1 MQAVK
6 PSAFRALHAALL
18 QHLRVPV
25 VAPLSR
31 WGAFRTMS
39 DGAHAQGTYLDRN
52 DVVDRVL
59 SIVKSNQKVDPAK
72 VTDKASFQS
81 DLGLDSLDEVELVMA
96 IEEEFAV
103 EIPDADADKIK
114 STSDA
119 IDYIASNPRAK

>member
-1 MQAVK
+1 MQV
-6 PSAFRALHAALL
+6 
-18 QHLRVPV
+18 
-25 VAPLSR
+25 
-31 WGAFRTMS
+31 G
-39 DGAHAQGTYLDRN
+39 
-52 DVVDRVL
+52 VL
-59 SIVKSNQKVDPAK
+59 SYRNADIC
-72 VTDKASFQS
+72 DKTLGSKLRMNARWTSSELPEICLWQVSDTASFQN

>member
-25 VAPLSR
+25 AAPLSR
-31 WGAFRTMS
+31 WGSARTMS
-39 DGAHAQGTYLDRN
+39 EGAHAQGTYLDRN

-72 VTDKASFQS
+72 VCSRCRIFYTFFS
-81 DLGLDSLDEVELVMA
+81 E
-96 IEEEFAV
+96 
-103 EIPDADADKIK
+103 
-114 STSDA
+114 
-119 IDYIASNPRAK
+119 

>member
-1 MQAVK
+1 MQV
-6 PSAFRALHAALL
+6 
-18 QHLRVPV
+18 
-25 VAPLSR
+25 
-31 WGAFRTMS
+31 G
-39 DGAHAQGTYLDRN
+39 
-52 DVVDRVL
+52 VL
-59 SIVKSNQKVDPAK
+59 SYRKADIC
-72 VTDKASFQS
+72 DKTSQLRMNARWTSSELPENCLWQVSDTASFQN